1 MNIAYKLMAGQ
12 DVSVEELK
20 YLLWLS
26 LTDRQRHT
34 NEETLGA
41 DLAEVFN
48 VEDLLKSLKKGLT
61 V

>member
-12 DVSVEELK
+12 YVSVEELK

-26 LTDRQRHT
+26 LTDRQRYT

-48 VEDLLKSLKKGLT
+48 VEDLLKSLEKELT